1 MLLFSSIII
10 TIILSYAIIR
20 IYINLHIY
28 LQVSETEELAE
39 LHWVIGQSVLEKTNS
54 IYFVGI
60 SLAFSRM
67 FF

>member
-1 MLLFSSIII
+1 MSLFSSNII

-20 IYINLHIY
+20 IYIILRIY
-28 LQVSETEELAE
+28 LQVSKTEGLVELQ
-39 LHWVIGQSVLEKTNS
+39 WVIGQSVIEKINS
-54 IYFVGI
+54 IYFHEI